1 MNDSD
6 IKQTYD
12 TISTHFSKTRYNI
25 WNCVKIFL
33 DKVEKNAIIGDIGCG
48 NGKNMLYR
56 KDCINMGC
64 DLSNNLVNICIQK
77 NLNVVLG
84 NILNIPYKNNIFDY
98 TICIA
103 VIHHLSS
110 INKRKQAINELIR
123 VTKKGGKIL
132 ILVWAFEQEKSSR
145 FNFTKQDNYID
156 WKDKDKNIIGKRFYH
171 VFKQNELEELI
182 DKSLKYESFY
192 EKGNRGVII
201 YL

>member
-1 MNDSD
+1 MNDTN
-6 IKQTYD
+6 IKKTYD

-25 WNCVKIFL
+25 WNCVKLFL

-56 KDCINMGC
+56 KDCNNIGC
-64 DLSNNLVNICIQK
+64 DLSNNLVNICIKK

-84 NILNIPYKNNIFDY
+84 NILNIPYKNNTFNY

-103 VIHHLSS
+103 VIHHLSN
-110 INKRKQAINELIR
+110 IDKRKQAINELIR

-171 VFKQNELEELI
+171 VFKHNELEELI
-182 DKSLKYESFY
+182 DKSFKYESFY
-192 EKGNRGVII
+192 EKGNWGVII
-201 YL
+201 SL

>member
-1 MNDSD
+1 MNDSN
-6 IKQTYD
+6 IKKTYD

-25 WNCVKIFL
+25 WNCVKLFL
-33 DKVEKNAIIGDIGCG
+33 DKVEKNTIIGDIGCG

-56 KDCINMGC
+56 KDCNNIGC

-192 EKGNRGVII
+192 EKGNWCII
-201 YL
+201 ISL

>member
-201 YL
+201 SL

>member
-1 MNDSD
+1 
-6 IKQTYD
+6 
-12 TISTHFSKTRYNI
+12 
-25 WNCVKIFL
+25 
-33 DKVEKNAIIGDIGCG
+33 
-48 NGKNMLYR
+48 MLYR

-110 INKRKQAINELIR
+110 ANKRKEAINELIR

-132 ILVWAFEQEKSSR
+132 ILVWRLNKK
-145 FNFTKQDNYID
+145 NLQDLILLNKI
-156 WKDKDKNIIGKRFYH
+156 IILIGKI
-171 VFKQNELEELI
+171 KI
-182 DKSLKYESFY
+182 KK
-192 EKGNRGVII
+192 
-201 YL
+201 

>member
-1 MNDSD
+1 MNDSN

-25 WNCVKIFL
+25 WNCVKLFL
-33 DKVEKNAIIGDIGCG
+33 DKVEKNTIIGDIGCG

-201 YL
+201 SL

>member
-1 MNDSD
+1 MNDKN
-6 IKQTYD
+6 IKKTYD

-25 WNCVKIFL
+25 WNCVKLFL
-33 DKVEKNAIIGDIGCG
+33 DKVEKNTIIGDIGCG

-201 YL
+201 SL

>member
-1 MNDSD
+1 MVLKCKDKSLSVGRRFF
-6 IKQTYD
+6 
-12 TISTHFSKTRYNI
+12 ISS
-25 WNCVKIFL
+25 IFPFMKSL
-33 DKVEKNAIIGDIGCG
+33 KVYLLPEIYFC
-48 NGKNMLYR
+48 
-56 KDCINMGC
+56 
-64 DLSNNLVNICIQK
+64 
-77 NLNVVLG
+77 
-84 NILNIPYKNNIFDY
+84 
-98 TICIA
+98 
-103 VIHHLSS
+103 LSS

-201 YL
+201 SL

>member
-1 MNDSD
+1 MNDSN
-6 IKQTYD
+6 IKQTYN

-33 DKVEKNAIIGDIGCG
+33 DNIEKNAIIGDIGCG

-110 INKRKQAINELIR
+110 ANKRKEAINELIR

-156 WKDKDKNIIGKRFYH
+156 WKDKNKKIIGKRYYH
-171 VFKQNELEELI
+171 VFKKNELEDLI
-182 DKSLKYESFY
+182 DKSLNYESFY
-192 EKGNRGVII
+192 EKGNWGII
-201 YL
+201 INV